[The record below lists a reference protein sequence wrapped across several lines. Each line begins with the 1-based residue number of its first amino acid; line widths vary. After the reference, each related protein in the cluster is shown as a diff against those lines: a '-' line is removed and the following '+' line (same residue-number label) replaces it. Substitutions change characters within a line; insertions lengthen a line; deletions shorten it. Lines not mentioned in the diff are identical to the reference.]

1 MGVFLAR
8 KRKVDGE
15 VVAAVE
21 VELRGVL
28 WVGMEAL
35 AVRVNARLS
44 REDLTVSNMATAL
57 DQVPGWRVRWCR
69 AFF

>member
-21 VELRGVL
+21 AELEGDV

-35 AVRVNARLS
+35 AARVNARLS
-44 REDLTVSNMATAL
+44 REDLTASNMATAL
-57 DQVPGWRVRWCR
+57 DQVPGRRVR
-69 AFF
+69 